1 MDADSIR
8 DLLAALGPVRVRKMF
23 GGQGVWRDDL
33 MFALEAGG
41 ELFLKADDET
51 AKTFAA
57 AGSRQFTYA
66 RDGRATAMGY
76 WRLPDAALDDPD
88 EAARW
93 GRLALE
99 TARRAAAGKRPKGP
113 KARPAPRAR

>member
-1 MDADSIR
+1 MDPDSIR
-8 DLLAALGPVRVRKMF
+8 DLFAALGPVRVRKMF
-23 GGQGVWRDDL
+23 GGQGVYGGDL

-41 ELFLKADDET
+41 ELFLKADAET
-51 AKTFAA
+51 APAFAE
-57 AGSRQFTYA
+57 AGSRQFTYT
-66 RDGRATAMGY
+66 REGRSTAMGY

-99 TARRAAAGKRPKGP
+99 AARRAAAGKAEAARKRRP
-113 KARPAPRAR
+113 